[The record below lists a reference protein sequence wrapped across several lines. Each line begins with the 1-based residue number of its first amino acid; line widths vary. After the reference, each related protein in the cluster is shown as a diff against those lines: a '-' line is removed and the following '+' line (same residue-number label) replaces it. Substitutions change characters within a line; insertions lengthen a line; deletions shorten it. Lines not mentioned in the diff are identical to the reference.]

1 MRKFLLAT
9 LLLATPA
16 FAQDA
21 PPPLNFDIAK
31 LCEWQNKNNSMDVAE
46 CTGMESEAQKT
57 IAGLET
63 KADAKRKEECTAEAR
78 NYSGDSGFASYTVYA
93 GCLKDGPGSL

>member
-1 MRKFLLAT
+1 MRKLLLAT

-16 FAQDA
+16 IAQDA

-46 CTGMESEAQKT
+46 CTGMESEAAVDAMVAKLGDKA
-57 IAGLET
+57 IAQVTDLLNPESCDAMVGDILT
-63 KADAKRKEECTAEAR
+63 KAGQTRCP
-78 NYSGDSGFASYTVYA
+78 
-93 GCLKDGPGSL
+93 C

>member
-1 MRKFLLAT
+1 MRKLLLAT

-16 FAQDA
+16 IAQDA

-46 CTGMESEAQKT
+46 CTAMETAAEKDMPALEA
-57 IAGLET
+57 
-63 KADAKRKEECTAEAR
+63 KADAKRKDECTAEAQ
-78 NYSGDSGFASYTVYA
+78 NYSGDSGFASYTVYTS
-93 GCLKDGPGSL
+93 CLKSGPGGL